1 MNTGSYISV
10 LAALLLASTPLQA
23 QWELGVQAG
32 AGTGRINT
40 DLFPATSRGEYQV
53 VDQRFSWLLGV
64 TATHKLSGILGF
76 SSALYWS
83 SIGGHD
89 EYWSRGVKIT
99 TSDRRIHYLCI
110 PLLLRADIGR
120 FGFGLGYQL
129 GTPVAQKGTFNRYPY
144 ADGSGYLTTQET
156 NDLNLKRTDFG
167 VVGELSFRITDRIG
181 AGARYYYGLQNIKD
195 PSDGYIAPWMNEQLV
210 LTLSYQ
216 VFAKRKAK
224 PEETPVQPPAPAE

>member
-10 LAALLLASTPLQA
+10 LAALLMASTPLQA

-64 TATHKLSGILGF
+64 TATHKLSGVLGF

-89 EYWSRGVKIT
+89 EYWSQGVKIT

-156 NDLNLKRTDFG
+156 NDLILKRTDFG
-167 VVGELSFRITDRIG
+167 VVGELSFRITDRMG
-181 AGARYYYGLQNIKD
+181 AGLRYYYGLQNIKD
-195 PSDGYIAPWMNEQLV
+195 PSDGYRSPLMNEQLV
-210 LTLSYQ
+210 LAVSYNILSQ
-216 VFAKRKAK
+216 RKPK
-224 PEETPVQPPAPAE
+224 ETPIQEEVPVE